1 MIEKK
6 KPAELAGTVALVTG
20 GAVRIG
26 RALALALAGRG
37 ARVAL
42 HYGSSAEAAAE
53 TVAAIRG
60 LGGEAA
66 AFAAD
71 LRDLARTEE
80 LVDRVAGHF
89 GRVDILVNSA
99 AAFVPA
105 GLADTTGPLWDEHFA
120 VNLKAPFFLSRA
132 FARHVGGERPG
143 QIVNIADWRAVRP
156 DPRCLAYSLTKAGIV
171 AMTQGLALALA
182 PNIRVN
188 AIAPGAI
195 LPPPGRDGTYLE
207 ELGERLPLRR
217 HGSPDD
223 VATALLYL
231 VTAEFVTGQVIFVDG
246 GEHLGRTAA

>member
-1 MIEKK
+1 MTEKK
-6 KPAELAGTVALVTG
+6 PTELAGKVALVTG

-26 RALALALAGRG
+26 RALALALASRG

-53 TVAAIRG
+53 TVAAIRER
-60 LGGEAA
+60 GGDADT
-66 AFAAD
+66 FAAD
-71 LRDLARTEE
+71 LRDLARTED
-80 LVDRVAGHF
+80 LVDRVAGRF
-89 GRVDILVNSA
+89 GPVDILVNSA

-105 GLADTTGPLWDEHFA
+105 GLADTTEALWDEHFA

-132 FARHVGGERPG
+132 FARHVGKERYG

-217 HGSPDD
+217 HGSPDE
-223 VATALLYL
+223 VAAALLYL
-231 VTAEFVTGQVIFVDG
+231 VTAEFVTGQVLFVDG
-246 GEHLGRTAA
+246 GEHLDGATA